1 MPGESEPGNPAEP
14 ELEATVPDAAS
25 APVTATDGYHHASML
40 ALDHAKTVLTPTAEP
55 ATAYT
60 AADMDGYMYH
70 TAAMRIQ
77 AWIRGSRTRRTAA
90 VQEREEEREGSAVLI
105 QSAWRDYQA
114 HIDHKLGAGFDDDL
128 ARLQALLDDTA
139 PRQQLHS
146 AIRAVS
152 PLELSPTRL
161 SPVARPRRASEES
174 TSGTSAAHRQDPVR
188 LSSSS
193 SSSSSSSEQE
203 EEEEEEE
210 MAEDDDDDDDEA
222 VGGAGLCTVLVYE
235 TEGEPS
241 EPVDM
246 GEWAALLRGG
256 AVGDDTLVWSE
267 EAQFPHEGWTAWST
281 CSGCFVAVD
290 RFEALCDSFTYIKGD
305 GETTEDATVAD
316 LPRLVA
322 EGVVTPETQVF
333 STEEP
338 FPFDTWTAFS
348 ECRRVFGA

>member
-1 MPGESEPGNPAEP
+1 
-14 ELEATVPDAAS
+14 
-25 APVTATDGYHHASML
+25 
-40 ALDHAKTVLTPTAEP
+40 
-55 ATAYT
+55 
-60 AADMDGYMYH
+60 MYH

-77 AWIRGSRTRRTAA
+77 AWIRGSRTRRAA
-90 VQEREEEREGSAVLI
+90 AAQEREEEREGSAVLI
-105 QSAWRDYQA
+105 QSAWRVYQA
-114 HIDHKLGAGFDDDL
+114 QIDHRLGAGFDDDL
-128 ARLQALLDDTA
+128 ARLQALLDDTV

-161 SPVARPRRASEES
+161 SPAARPRRASEES
-174 TSGTSAAHRQDPVR
+174 ASGTSAAHRQPSVR
-188 LSSSS
+188 LSSSGGS
-193 SSSSSSSEQE
+193 SSSSSQE
-203 EEEEEEE
+203 EEE
-210 MAEDDDDDDDEA
+210 DDDDDDEA

-235 TEGEPS
+235 TDGEPS

-267 EAQFPHEGWTAWST
+267 EAQFPHEGWTAWSA
-281 CSGCFVAVD
+281 CAGCFAAVD
-290 RFEALCDSFTYIKGD
+290 RFEALCDSFTYISED

-322 EGVVTPETQVF
+322 EGAVTPETQVF

-348 ECRRVFGA
+348 ECRHVFGA

>member
-1 MPGESEPGNPAEP
+1 MPGESEPGDPAEP
-14 ELEATVPDAAS
+14 ALEATVPDAAS
-25 APVTATDGYHHASML
+25 APATGTDGYHHASML
-40 ALDHAKTVLTPTAEP
+40 ALDHAKLVLAPTAEP

-77 AWIRGSRTRRTAA
+77 AWIRGSRTRRAA
-90 VQEREEEREGSAVLI
+90 AAQEREEEREGSAVLI

-114 HIDHKLGAGFDDDL
+114 HLDHRLGAGIDADL

-174 TSGTSAAHRQDPVR
+174 TSGASAA

-193 SSSSSSSEQE
+193 SSQE
-203 EEEEEEE
+203 E
-210 MAEDDDDDDDEA
+210 EDDDDDDDA

-235 TEGEPS
+235 TDGEPS

-267 EAQFPHEGWTAWST
+267 EAQFPHEGWTAWSA
-281 CSGCFVAVD
+281 CAGCFAAVD
-290 RFEALCDSFTYIKGD
+290 RFEALCDSFTYITED

-322 EGVVTPETQVF
+322 EGAVTPETQVF

-348 ECRRVFGA
+348 ECRHVFGA